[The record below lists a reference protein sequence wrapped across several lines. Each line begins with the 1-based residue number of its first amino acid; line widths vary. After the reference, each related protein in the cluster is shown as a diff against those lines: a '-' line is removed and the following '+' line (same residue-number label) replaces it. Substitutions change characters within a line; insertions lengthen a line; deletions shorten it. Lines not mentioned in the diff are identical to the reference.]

1 MTSRTIKLVA
11 LAVFALIVGLTV
23 HAWLVAQVNQQRL
36 QSTLAAQKQVID
48 DANTRQRARDAA
60 LNDTVAEIEKLK
72 NTTQTSQ
79 QLVDQLQK
87 YLALPQPMLLV
98 NRGLSPSV
106 APGKLPSAVTRQSGP
121 STDPAGTGSTKG
133 NRPPDSRNQTAAPSG
148 QRNILHGPQQASS
161 LTQDLSQPP
170 MNSLQAPLPINAP
183 AASAQPNQTL
193 ASPTVQSLLPSISGK
208 PCSAST
214 DCAAE
219 IPAADLKPLYDYV
232 QGCRACDAELAVAKQ
247 NASDDAAKIT
257 ALTRERAAAI
267 TASKGGSFLR
277 RLRRNILW
285 LSVGAALGYAAHR

>member
-23 HAWLVAQVNQQRL
+23 HAWLVAQENQQRL

-79 QLVDQLQK
+79 QLVDQLQQ

-98 NRGLSPSV
+98 NGGLSASAAPDKRPS
-106 APGKLPSAVTRQSGP
+106 PVTRQSGS
-121 STDPAGTGSTKG
+121 STDLAGTGSPKG
-133 NRPPDSRNQTAAPSG
+133 NRPPDSRNQTSVPSG
-148 QRNILHGPQQASS
+148 QHNIAHGPQEGSS
-161 LTQDLSQPP
+161 LTQGLSQPP
-170 MNSLQAPLPINAP
+170 MNSPQPPLPITSP
-183 AASAQPNQTL
+183 AASPPPDQTL
-193 ASPTVQSLLPSISGK
+193 ASPTVQSLLPSISSK
-208 PCSAST
+208 PCSASP

-219 IPAADLKPLYDYV
+219 IPAADLKPLYNYV
-232 QGCRACDAELAVAKQ
+232 QDCRACDAELAVAKQ
-247 NASDDAAKIT
+247 NASDDAAKIA
-257 ALTRERAAAI
+257 ALTHERAAAI

-277 RLRRNILW
+277 RLRRDILW
-285 LSVGAALGYAAHR
+285 LSVGAAMGYAAHR